1 MSTLTKREQF
11 AVMAMQGHCA
21 NADLTDTPGE
31 VIAKWSVEQ
40 ADALIAELGKP
51 EAEAEP
57 TEPTEPTEPAKRIL
71 VSAPAIDRAIEALP
85 CSFVWSQTP
94 QGRDYWSQVE
104 KNLRAIREAA

>member
-11 AVMAMQGHCA
+11 AAMAMQGLSACGHERIACRDVTWVA
-21 NADLTDTPGE
+21 E
-31 VIAKWSVEQ
+31 VAVKQ
-40 ADALIAELGKP
+40 ADALIAELGKS

-57 TEPTEPTEPAKRIL
+57 AEPAKRIL

-85 CSFVWSQTP
+85 CAFVWSQTP

>member
-11 AVMAMQGHCA
+11 AAMAMQGHCA
-21 NADLTDTPGE
+21 NAELTDTPAE

-40 ADALIAELGKP
+40 ADALIAELGKS

-57 TEPTEPTEPAKRIL
+57 AEPAKRIL

-94 QGRDYWSQVE
+94 QGLDYWSQVE
-104 KNLRAIREAA
+104 KNLRAIRGAA

>member
-21 NADLTDTPGE
+21 NADLTDTPAE

-40 ADALIAELGKP
+40 ADALIAELGKS
-51 EAEAEP
+51 EAEA
-57 TEPTEPTEPAKRIL
+57 EPTEPTEPAKRIL
-71 VSAPAIDRAIEALP
+71 VSAPAIDSAIEALP